1 MEQLQTEICPS
12 EMDEERRKEYWAS
25 LALRHCPGLGAR
37 SQLRLLLA
45 FGSALAAFENFKSWP
60 EYGVSEKIVSEMR
73 RESWRVPAGE
83 EWKKAGK
90 IGSSLVLW
98 TDDSYPG
105 QLRNLPDAPILLYF
119 HGDISLFK
127 SPGIA
132 LVGSRNSSA
141 RGREVA
147 AWMARALA
155 ATGIT
160 VVSGMASGIDA
171 SAHQAALSEIGSSI
185 GVLGTGIDL
194 IYPKSN
200 GQLFEQM
207 ARDGLLVSEFAPG
220 TPPYANNFP
229 IRNRLISGLSLAIV
243 VVEAARKSGS
253 LITAKYALDQ
263 NREVFAVPGAALDSH
278 CGGCQDLVRQGARP
292 IFNVDDILH
301 DLAEILQSYK
311 LAPAPDDL
319 SQEHCIRARRDKIG
333 EGQTQA
339 LLPDKPAGNSGSKT
353 DRASE
358 KLADDSVV
366 DGLVSDESSRLVV
379 KILRANGSMNIDALA
394 GQLEIGIEE
403 LNSMLL
409 GLEMLGIVKRL
420 PGARIGLG

>member
-1 MEQLQTEICPS
+1 MQTDIRPN
-12 EMDEERRKEYWAS
+12 EMDEKKRKEYWAS

-60 EYGVSEKIVSEMR
+60 EFGISEKIVSEMR
-73 RESWRVPAGE
+73 RESWRAPAGE

-90 IGSSLVLW
+90 IAASAVLW

-132 LVGSRNSSA
+132 LIGSRNSSD

-147 AWMARALA
+147 AWMGRALA
-155 ATGIT
+155 ATGIA

-171 SAHQAALSEIGSSI
+171 SAHQAALQEVGSSI

-200 GQLFEQM
+200 GALFEQM
-207 ARDGLLVSEFAPG
+207 ARNGLLVSEFAPG
-220 TPPYANNFP
+220 TPPYGNNFP

-243 VVEAARKSGS
+243 VIEAARKSGS

-263 NREVFAVPGAALDSH
+263 NREVFAVPGSALDSH
-278 CGGCQDLVRQGARP
+278 CVGCQDLVRQGARP

-301 DLAEILQSYK
+301 DLAEILQPYK
-311 LAPAPDDL
+311 LAPVPD
-319 SQEHCIRARRDKIG
+319 
-333 EGQTQA
+333 A
-339 LLPDKPAGNSGSKT
+339 LCQDDFGPQ
-353 DRASE
+353 RSE
-358 KLADDSVV
+358 KNGQARKSPSGISLPAEKSGPSEGKVWENLADDSIVE
-366 DGLVSDESSRLVV
+366 GLVSDDVSRLVV
-379 KILRANGSMNIDALA
+379 NTLRKNGSMNIDALA
-394 GQLEIGIEE
+394 GQLDICIEE
-403 LNSMLL
+403 LNSILL

-420 PGARIGLG
+420 PGARIGLGR